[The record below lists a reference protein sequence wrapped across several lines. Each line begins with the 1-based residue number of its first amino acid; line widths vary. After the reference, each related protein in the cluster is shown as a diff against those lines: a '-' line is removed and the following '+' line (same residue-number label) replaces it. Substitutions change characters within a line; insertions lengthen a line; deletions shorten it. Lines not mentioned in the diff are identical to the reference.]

1 MQLKIDLFFFGWVFE
16 GLAGGYGGLGGVSA
30 GRDGASG
37 GLAGVFG
44 RRARVGFGPRL
55 GPLDAIPEGSEGLTG
70 IYEGRVGASGGR
82 VGASGGRVRASGGRA
97 GPLEVYLCVF
107 CYLGTCYREANKVCS

>member
-1 MQLKIDLFFFGWVFE
+1 MDKRTDGRTDGRTNGGTDEWMDGHSSVVAKIFLWL

-44 RRARVGFGPRL
+44 RWARVGFGPRL

-70 IYEGRVGASGGR
+70 IYEGLWRSGW
-82 VGASGGRVRASGGRA
+82 AAGGLFMCFLLLRD
-97 GPLEVYLCVF
+97 LL
-107 CYLGTCYREANKVCS
+107 